1 VDLLNKSNRV
11 FGMFDRVFHPVR
23 WALLYWGDVAS
34 TYQ

>member
-1 VDLLNKSNRV
+1 
-11 FGMFDRVFHPVR
+11 MFDRVFHPVR